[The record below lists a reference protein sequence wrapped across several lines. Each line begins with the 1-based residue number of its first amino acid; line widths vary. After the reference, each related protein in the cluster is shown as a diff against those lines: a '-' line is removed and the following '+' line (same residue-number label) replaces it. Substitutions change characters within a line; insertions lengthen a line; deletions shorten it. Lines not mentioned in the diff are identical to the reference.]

1 MRPQQLERGAGDVGA
16 GPRVAPRQRVD
27 LALDRAAQQPVPAR
41 VEVDA
46 VDPVPEAVMGEQ
58 ARLVA
63 LGAAAVLLR
72 LGGAGYGAGVARAV
86 DRPARALALERLL
99 EGEVGLEQVDV
110 LERDGLVEDVMRERR
125 HAR

>member
-1 MRPQQLERGAGDVGA
+1 M
-16 GPRVAPRQRVD
+16 
-27 LALDRAAQQPVPAR
+27 PAR

-46 VDPVPEAVMGEQ
+46 VDPVPEAVVREQ

-72 LGGAGYGAGVARAV
+72 LGGPGYGAGVARAV

-110 LERDGLVEDVMRERR
+110 LERGGLVEDVMRERR

>member
-1 MRPQQLERGAGDVGA
+1 M
-16 GPRVAPRQRVD
+16 
-27 LALDRAAQQPVPAR
+27 PAR

-46 VDPVPEAVMGEQ
+46 VDPVPEAVMREQ

-72 LGGAGYGAGVARAV
+72 LGGAGYGAGVTRAV